1 MNVKLRKKMF
11 RIFTVV
17 YYSDHIVVVNNNTYE
32 IHKCTSTRD
41 AMYIMVISMN
51 DKNLIDR
58 ILTKPNWKCL
68 KRK

>member
-1 MNVKLRKKMF
+1 MKVKLLKKMF
-11 RIFTVV
+11 RKFTIV
-17 YYSDHIVVVNNNTYE
+17 YKTDHIVIVNNDTYE
-32 IHKCTSTRD
+32 VHKCTSTRD

>member
-1 MNVKLRKKMF
+1 MKVKLRKKMF
-11 RIFTVV
+11 RIFTVI

-51 DKNLIDR
+51 DNNLIDR

>member
-32 IHKCTSTRD
+32 VHKCTSTRD
-41 AMYIMVISMN
+41 AMYIMIISMN

-58 ILTKPNWKCL
+58 MLTKPNWKCL